1 MDKLSV
7 SRWQPKPP
15 VCRSAD
21 LQSALDLRLILAVA
35 RIQTGCLVSKVTAS
49 MHTGG
54 GSASMLPDC
63 RAVSGTEQL
72 PPNIAIGRRAHPAGA
87 LSTVSAW
94 QGHRLMAPA
103 VAVPV
108 SAR

>member
-1 MDKLSV
+1 
-7 SRWQPKPP
+7 
-15 VCRSAD
+15 
-21 LQSALDLRLILAVA
+21 
-35 RIQTGCLVSKVTAS
+35 
-49 MHTGG
+49 
-54 GSASMLPDC
+54 MLPDC